1 MTRFPMMQRI
11 RQQGFG
17 LVEVMVAITLGLLLT
32 AAVLQLFVSNNTTYR
47 TTNSVGVVQDNA
59 RFAQDLLSK
68 ELRMTGYRGC
78 LSKQNVAITSVLESA
93 TTLTYD
99 FSAGLRGYNNL
110 TATLPTE
117 LSSHLT
123 GDPKPLA
130 NTDLL
135 LIQGP
140 SSIPVAIVANNDAA
154 QLFAAPAA
162 MTLLK
167 DGDIALITDCSKAR
181 IFQITELSQASPS
194 KVNIRHVKNNESPHA
209 YVPGNNTSSWD
220 PNNKNEIFGTNAEL
234 MSYQTS
240 TYYLATNSA
249 TGQPALYRK
258 LNGGLATPLLDY
270 VFDLQILYGVDT
282 NGDRQTD
289 SYQTANNVSNWGNV
303 LTLKLQLLLGSEETG
318 IAPKKQSFTFNGAT
332 FSAADTRWYMPTTIT
347 AVLRNRLN

>member
-1 MTRFPMMQRI
+1 MARFPLVRSM

-32 AAVLQLFVSNNTTYR
+32 AAVLQLFASNNTTYR

-78 LSKQNVAITSVLESA
+78 LSKQNVAVTNTLNNA
-93 TTLTYD
+93 ATLTYN

-110 TATLPTE
+110 TASLPSE
-117 LSSHLT
+117 LSTHLT
-123 GDPKPLA
+123 EDPKPLA
-130 NTDLL
+130 GTDLL

-154 QLFAAPAA
+154 NLFAAPATS
-162 MTLLK
+162 TLLK
-167 DGDIALITDCSKAR
+167 EGDIALVTDCSKAR
-181 IFQITELSQASPS
+181 IFQITGLTAAGG
-194 KVNIRHVKNNESPHA
+194 KVNVVHSNAGS
-209 YVPGNNTSSWD
+209 YVPGNSVSSWD
-220 PNNKNEIFGTNAEL
+220 PNNKNDIFGTNAEL

-240 TYYLATNSA
+240 TYYLAINSA

-258 LNGGLATPLLDY
+258 LNGGAATPLVDY
-270 VFDLQILYGVDT
+270 VFDLQLLYGVDT
-282 NGDRQTD
+282 NDDRQTD
-289 SYQTANNVSNWGNV
+289 SYQTANNVSDWNNV

-318 IAPKKQSFTFNGAT
+318 IVTKKQSFTFNGAPFLAT
-332 FSAADTRWYMPTTIT
+332 DTRWYMPTTIT

>member
-1 MTRFPMMQRI
+1 MVRFPMTSRA
-11 RQQGFG
+11 RHQGFG
-17 LVEVMVAITLGLLLT
+17 LVEVMIAITLGLLLT
-32 AAVLQLFVSNNTTYR
+32 AAVLQLFVSNSTTYR
-47 TTNSVGVVQDNA
+47 STNSIGVVQDNA

-68 ELRMTGYRGC
+68 ELCMTGYRGC
-78 LSKQNVAITSVLESA
+78 LSKQNVAVTNTLNNA

-110 TATLPTE
+110 TASLPSE
-117 LSSHLT
+117 LSTHLT
-123 GDPKPLA
+123 EDPKPLA
-130 NTDLL
+130 GTDLL

-154 QLFAAPAA
+154 NLFVAPATS
-162 MTLLK
+162 TLLK
-167 DGDIALITDCSKAR
+167 EGDIALVTDCSKAR
-181 IFQITELSQASPS
+181 IFQITGLTAAGS
-194 KVNIRHVKNNESPHA
+194 KVNVVHSNAN
-209 YVPGNNTSSWD
+209 YVPGNAISSWD

-234 MSYQTS
+234 MSYQAT

-303 LTLKLQLLLGSEETG
+303 LTLKLQLLIGSEETG
-318 IAPKKQSFTFNGAT
+318 VVTKKQSFTFNGAP
-332 FSAADTRWYMPTTIT
+332 FAATDTRWYMPTTIT

>member
-1 MTRFPMMQRI
+1 MVRFPVINRLQ
-11 RQQGFG
+11 QQGFG

-59 RFAQDLLSK
+59 RFAQDTLSK

-78 LSKQNVAITSVLESA
+78 LSKQNVAITNTLNSA
-93 TTLTYD
+93 TTLSYD
-99 FSAGLRGYNNL
+99 FTAGLRGYNDL
-110 TATLPTE
+110 TASLPSE
-117 LSSHLT
+117 LSTHLT

-130 NTDLL
+130 KSDLL

-140 SSIPVAIVANNDAA
+140 SSEPIAIVANNDAS
-154 QLFAAPAA
+154 QLFAAPSA
-162 MTLLK
+162 MTLLN
-167 DGDIALITDCSKAR
+167 DGDIALVTDCSKAR
-181 IFQITELSQASPS
+181 IFQITGLTAAGGVVSVTHSDTGS
-194 KVNIRHVKNNESPHA
+194 
-209 YVPGNNTSSWD
+209 YVPGNNSVLSWD
-220 PNNKNEIFGTNAEL
+220 PNNKNELFGTNAEL
-234 MSYQTS
+234 MSYQTA
-240 TYYLATNSA
+240 TYYLATNTA

-258 LNGGLATPLLDY
+258 IDGNPATPLLDY

-303 LTLKLQLLLGSEETG
+303 LTIKVQLLLGSEDAG
-318 IAPKKQSFTFNGAT
+318 IVPKKQSVTFNGTTFTAT
-332 FSAADTRWYMPTTIT
+332 DTRWYMPTTIT

>member
-1 MTRFPMMQRI
+1 MIKRI

-78 LSKQNVAITSVLESA
+78 LSKQNVAVTNTLNNA

-140 SSIPVAIVANNDAA
+140 SSIPIAIVANNDAA
-154 QLFAAPAA
+154 NLFAAPAA

-167 DGDIALITDCSKAR
+167 EGDIALITDCSKAR
-181 IFQITELSQASPS
+181 IFQITNLTAAGG
-194 KVNIRHVKNNESPHA
+194 KVNVVHSEDKNA
-209 YVPGNNTSSWD
+209 IPGNAKGYASWE
-220 PNNKNEIFGTNAEL
+220 PNNKSDNFGTNAEL
-234 MSYQTS
+234 MGYQSS

-318 IAPKKQSFTFNGAT
+318 IVTKKQTFTFNGAT
-332 FSAADTRWYMPTTIT
+332 FSATDTRWYMPTTIT

>member
-1 MTRFPMMQRI
+1 MMKRI

-117 LSSHLT
+117 LSNHLT
-123 GDPKPLA
+123 GDPTPLA

-140 SSIPVAIVANNDAA
+140 GNIPVPIVANNNAA
-154 QLFAAPAA
+154 QLFAAPSA

-181 IFQITELSQASPS
+181 IFQITGLSAAGPDAAGPD
-194 KVNIRHVKNNESPHA
+194 KVNITHVSNNNGAHA
-209 YVPGNNTSSWD
+209 YVPGNNTSDWD
-220 PNNKNEIFGTNAEL
+220 PNKKSDKFGTNAEL

-240 TYYLATNSA
+240 TYYLATNSV

-282 NGDRQTD
+282 NSDRQTD

-318 IAPKKQSFTFNGAT
+318 IVPKKQSFTFNGAT
-332 FSAADTRWYMPTTIT
+332 FTATDTRWYMPTTIT

>member
-1 MTRFPMMQRI
+1 MVRFPMTNRAQ
-11 RQQGFG
+11 QQGFG

-32 AAVLQLFVSNNTTYR
+32 AAVLQLFVSNSTTYR

-78 LSKQNVAITSVLESA
+78 LSKQNIAVTNTLKNA

-110 TATLPTE
+110 SASLPTE
-117 LSSHLT
+117 LSTHLT

-140 SSIPVAIVANNDAA
+140 TSIPVAIVANNDAA
-154 QLFAAPAA
+154 QLFAASSA
-162 MTLLK
+162 MTQLK
-167 DGDIALITDCSKAR
+167 EGDIALVTDCSKAR
-181 IFQITELSQASPS
+181 IFQITGLTAAGS
-194 KVNIRHVKNNESPHA
+194 KVNVVHSNANN
-209 YVPGNNTSSWD
+209 YVPGNAISSWD

-234 MSYQTS
+234 MSFQAT

-289 SYQTANNVSNWGNV
+289 SYQTANNISNWGNV

-318 IAPKKQSFTFNGAT
+318 VVTKKQSFTFNGAP
-332 FSAADTRWYMPTTIT
+332 FSATNTRWYMPTTIT

>member
-1 MTRFPMMQRI
+1 MVRFPMIKRI

-78 LSKQNVAITSVLESA
+78 LSKQNIAVTNTLNNA

-99 FSAGLRGYNNL
+99 FGAGLRGYNNL

-130 NTDLL
+130 GTDLL

-140 SSIPVAIVANNDAA
+140 GNIPVPIVANNNAA

-167 DGDIALITDCSKAR
+167 DGDIALVTDCSKAR
-181 IFQITELSQASPS
+181 IFQITGLTAAGG
-194 KVNIRHVKNNESPHA
+194 KVNVVHSNA
-209 YVPGNNTSSWD
+209 GTYVPGNSISSWD
-220 PNNKNEIFGTNAEL
+220 PNNKNEVFGTNAEL

-258 LNGGLATPLLDY
+258 LNGGAATPLLDY

-282 NGDRQTD
+282 NSDRQTD

-318 IAPKKQSFTFNGAT
+318 IVTKKQTFTFNGAT